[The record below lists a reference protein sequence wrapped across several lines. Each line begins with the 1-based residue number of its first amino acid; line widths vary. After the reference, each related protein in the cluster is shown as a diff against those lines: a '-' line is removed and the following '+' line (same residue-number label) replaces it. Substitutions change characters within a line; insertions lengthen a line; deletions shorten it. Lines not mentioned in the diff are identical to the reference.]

1 VQETF
6 LATGGHPLIYAHR
19 AYGSPVKI
27 SPGQGWSATTTGGL
41 RIGTLHTFGPY
52 ILPSILQDMEQAA
65 GPLQLDLHEGDQRRL
80 TELLRAGDID
90 LAFLYDFGIP
100 DDLQATPLATL
111 SPYVLLPDGH
121 PLAAHE
127 RIGLADL
134 LEERLVL
141 LDAPPSRDYFLSLF
155 NGRGRTAIRLPGAK
169 LRDGARHGRARTG
182 LFAAGDQAS
191 LVHEL

>member
-1 VQETF
+1 
-6 LATGGHPLIYAHR
+6 
-19 AYGSPVKI
+19 
-27 SPGQGWSATTTGGL
+27 L

-52 ILPSILQDMEQAA
+52 ILPSILQDMEQSA

-90 LAFLYDFGIP
+90 LAFLYDFGIA

-127 RIGLADL
+127 RIALADL
-134 LEERLVL
+134 LDERLVL
-141 LDAPPSRDYFLSLF
+141 LDAPPSRDYFLSCSRTWE
-155 NGRGRTAIRLPGAK
+155 NRVSPTGRKASRWCVAWSRTDWVIRCWRPGQP
-169 LRDGARHGRARTG
+169 RR
-182 LFAAGDQAS
+182 
-191 LVHEL
+191 